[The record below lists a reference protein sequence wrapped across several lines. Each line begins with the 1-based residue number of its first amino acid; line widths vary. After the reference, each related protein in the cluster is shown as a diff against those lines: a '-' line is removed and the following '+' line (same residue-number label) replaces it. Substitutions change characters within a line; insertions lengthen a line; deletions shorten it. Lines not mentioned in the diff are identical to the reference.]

1 MVNFNIHWKGCPHRA
16 FPRIDNTSSCPQT
29 KFTRC
34 TSHTDRGTCEIH
46 NCRALEQARRKQRI
60 EARGSRSRISRAS
73 NVTRSQ
79 RRASKQARQE
89 VFGWE
94 SPRSE
99 IARQDPQSGSRVA
112 HSKIPIESKTRRSGE
127 IIPDSPWIDSVDGA
141 CSAFRRV
148 KACVTNKNIKS
159 QAGTRSNSI
168 NLRQLTGDPVDQP
181 RRYQAISQTSGAQ
194 NSRVQDSRSVY
205 RKYNP
210 STHTGFASPARSRAF
225 LAASTLASLYEEQ
238 GVPSRT
244 PDSGDPTKKD
254 ISIGSTAF
262 IGVSRL
268 ASLAQRESFSSSV
281 HSIVQS
287 IASNPS
293 SRSPSQRRALKHFT
307 RELDLYL
314 QIAKQAATQ
323 TPISSVL
330 STSFS
335 SQTIQTIQEFKP
347 YHAEF
352 QAAGLAVTSA
362 EQRNQSS
369 LDFKLSERR
378 NTVPE
383 AQPLPY
389 DFRSAGLL
397 AESERQRRRTL
408 SDIEEP
414 QAILSD
420 ENMGIKG
427 SNLLIK
433 KPVSDSVKP
442 VTALSTMSIASEET
456 VIEWTPANERDNPT
470 NRLESPPCCD
480 LAPPIM
486 QASSPAKVHPPDSVA
501 SPQHA
506 ASPAKKSLP
515 WLRKPQI
522 TAESSPKFGNA
533 IKDTRLSKL
542 AGDATASPPY
552 SDMTSQPNS
561 QSSSIVLHLD
571 TPPEHK
577 RSVPPLVPKTP
588 VNILSSTTS
597 PYPQPFVG
605 PREDDNIGVADFA
618 SLEQLSNQTRATLTN
633 GDTMAQKDIHLLKN
647 NATQTSAAPSFI
659 TRAPHFTTQ
668 IPVTVQSQQ
677 RRGLVLKPSAISEYQ
692 KRPLPKGAKAIRTP
706 KPAPPNQ
713 ISIAASTIA
722 SSYVPPSPL
731 QCTQCNVEL
740 NNLSDSRFRSNV
752 TSTPGPSIGFEPN
765 PKRKNMRM
773 CETPEAIH
781 CEGCNISMVNPDIS
795 TKDIAGQSFK
805 RHVQRAAPIYDHDE
819 SRKLGTGLSGKQK
832 EPYILADE
840 GYYARQSDVRKS
852 GGNVMSE
859 QTPAPL
865 PDLTKKKSISELE
878 TPQVNNTSLSIPIQ
892 DTRSRQSSQSTR
904 PGYVRGQVLSYAKTP
919 DIPVLLDINH
929 KLSVS
934 GSIGDLQNQL
944 TSLERR
950 TRQEKDTKR
959 LFKGLRVA
967 TAAACEEGVDKFI
980 EDITGYKIRKML
992 MDISALDGLGV
1003 NTLANVAR
1011 HTAKKRR
1018 ADLRRLQM
1026 TQITREE
1033 RREGNYERG
1042 FGFGDGDGT
1051 WKNSLEEAAR
1061 MREKE
1066 RGKLPRSQ
1074 SGERRKN
1081 NTSAEKPS
1089 RDRALGLVAGDQGFR
1104 LREEA
1109 EAAFNEVSA
1118 RED

>member
-1 MVNFNIHWKGCPHRA
+1 MVRLSGLQREVLALYRKCLRESRKKPAEARSHFEA
-16 FPRIDNTSSCPQT
+16 F
-29 KFTRC
+29 
-34 TSHTDRGTCEIH
+34 
-46 NCRALEQARRKQRI
+46 ARI
-60 EARGSRSRISRAS
+60 EARGRRSRISRAS
-73 NVTRSQ
+73 TVTRSQ

-94 SPRSE
+94 SPRSD
-99 IARQDPQSGSRVA
+99 IARQGRQSGSRLA
-112 HSKIPIESKTRRSGE
+112 HCKISIEAKTRRSGE
-127 IIPDSPWIDSVDGA
+127 IITDSPWIDSVDGA
-141 CSAFRRV
+141 CSTFRRV

-168 NLRQLTGDPVDQP
+168 NSRQFTEGPADQL
-181 RRYQAISQTSGAQ
+181 RRYQALPQASTPQS
-194 NSRVQDSRSVY
+194 SRIQDSRSLY

-210 STHTGFASPARSRAF
+210 STHTGFASPAKIRAF

-238 GVPSRT
+238 GDPSRT
-244 PDSGDPTKKD
+244 PESGDPIKKE
-254 ISIGSTAF
+254 ISRDNKAF

-268 ASLAQRESFSSSV
+268 ASIAQKESFSSSV

-287 IASNPS
+287 IASNSS
-293 SRSPSQRRALKHFT
+293 SRSPSQRRALKRFT

-314 QIAKQAATQ
+314 QIAKQAPTQ
-323 TPISSVL
+323 TPISSVR

-362 EQRNQSS
+362 EQRNQST
-369 LDFKLSERR
+369 LGFKLYERR

-389 DFRSAGLL
+389 DLRSAGLL
-397 AESERQRRRTL
+397 AESESQRRRTL

-427 SNLLIK
+427 SNLSVK
-433 KPVSDSVKP
+433 KPIPDSVKP
-442 VTALSTMSIASEET
+442 ITALSTMSIASEET
-456 VIEWTPANERDNPT
+456 VIEWTLAHERDNPT

-486 QASSPAKVHPPDSVA
+486 RASSPAKVYLSDSVA
-501 SPQHA
+501 WPKDATSPV
-506 ASPAKKSLP
+506 KKSLP

-522 TAESSPKFGNA
+522 TAESTTKVGNA
-533 IKDTRLSKL
+533 TKDARLSKL

-552 SDMTSQPNS
+552 SEFTSQPNS

-577 RSVPPLVPKTP
+577 RSIPPPAPKIP
-588 VNILSSTTS
+588 IGIASSTTFS
-597 PYPQPFVG
+597 HPQPFVE
-605 PREDDNIGVADFA
+605 PREDNNTGVADFT
-618 SLEQLSNQTRATLTN
+618 SLEQLPNQTRAMLAN
-633 GDTMAQKDIHLLKN
+633 GDTIAQKDIRLLKN
-647 NATQTSAAPSFI
+647 HATQTSATPSFI

-677 RRGLVLKPSAISEYQ
+677 RRGLVLKSSAISEYQ
-692 KRPLPKGAKAIRTP
+692 KRQLPQGAKTISIP
-706 KPAPPNQ
+706 KSAPNQ
-713 ISIAASTIA
+713 ISLAASTIT
-722 SSYVPPSPL
+722 SSSVPPSPL

-740 NNLSDSRFRSNV
+740 NTLSGSRFRSNV
-752 TSTPGPSIGFEPN
+752 TLTSGPSIGFEPN
-765 PKRKNMRM
+765 LKRKNLRM

-781 CEGCNISMVNPDIS
+781 CEGCDISMVNPDIS
-795 TKDIAGQSFK
+795 TKDIAGQSSK
-805 RHVQRAAPIYDHDE
+805 RHMQRGAPLYDHNE
-819 SRKLGTGLSGKQK
+819 RRKVGTGSNGKQK
-832 EPYILADE
+832 EADISADE
-840 GYYARQSDVRKS
+840 GYYARQSDIRKS
-852 GGNVMSE
+852 GGNAISE
-859 QTPAPL
+859 QILAPL
-865 PDLTKKKSISELE
+865 PDLTKKKSITEIE
-878 TPQVNNTSLSIPIQ
+878 YPQVNNTSMSMPIQ

-904 PGYVRGQVLSYAKTP
+904 PGYVQSQVLSYAETSE
-919 DIPVLLDINH
+919 IPVLLDINH

-980 EDITGYKIRKML
+980 EEITGYKVRKML

-1011 HTAKKRR
+1011 QTAKKRR
-1018 ADLRRLQM
+1018 ADVRKLQM
-1026 TQITREE
+1026 TQIPKDE
-1033 RREGNYERG
+1033 RRKGNFERG
-1042 FGFGDGDGT
+1042 IGFGDGDGT
-1051 WKNSLEEAAR
+1051 WRNGLGEAAR

-1066 RGKLPRSQ
+1066 RGKSPRSQ
-1074 SGERRKN
+1074 SGGRRKN

-1109 EAAFNEVSA
+1109 EAAFDEISA